1 MTGNVAVDI
10 DCARHTRDVSGES
23 FNVKTD
29 SGGLSAEALRTD
41 AECVDLLEHFLLKV
55 CIVRIGM
62 TGVDGSHNSL
72 LCEESSLIEGA
83 ADSNADYDGRTGV
96 GACSLNGL
104 DDEVLD
110 TLKTCGGLEHTDSG
124 HILASEA
131 LGAKSDLEV
140 LAGNDLGIDHCG
152 SVVTGVAATNR
163 VANNGLTEVAVS
175 ISAAYALVDSLGK
188 VAANDVEV
196 LTDLEEYAS
205 HTGILTDR
213 YVLCVCDLK
222 VLDDVI
228 KNALSDLAVL
238 ASAAILD
245 RALYVGGKMI
255 VSIDTESF
263 NSIDDLLY
271 VNFTDFKVS
280 PIK

>member
-1 MTGNVAVDI
+1 MA
-10 DCARHTRDVSGES
+10 
-23 FNVKTD
+23 
-29 SGGLSAEALRTD
+29 
-41 AECVDLLEHFLLKV
+41 
-55 CIVRIGM
+55 
-62 TGVDGSHNSL
+62 GVDGSHNSL
-72 LCEESSLIEGA
+72 LCEESSLIEGT

-96 GACSLNGL
+96 RTCSLNGL
-104 DDEVLD
+104 NDEILD

-124 HILASEA
+124 HILATEA
-131 LGAKSDLEV
+131 LRAECDLEV
-140 LAGNDLGIDHCG
+140 LTGNDLGVDHSG
-152 SVVTGVAATNR
+152 GVVTGVAAANG
-163 VANNGLTEVAVS
+163 VAYDGLTEVAVS

-196 LTDLEEYAS
+196 LTDLKEYAS

-222 VLDDVI
+222 VLDNVI

-245 RALYVGGKMI
+245 RALYVGGKMV

-271 VNFTDFKVS
+271 VNFTHFKVS